1 MEEIPQ
7 SDIDL
12 INQIKFL
19 LSQYPELSIYYL
31 HDAYLVSVFDESKP
45 YKYRQIFST
54 YLEENLLTF
63 LQNYKTTAIA

>member
-1 MEEIPQ
+1 MEEITQ
-7 SDIDL
+7 SEIDL
-12 INQIKFL
+12 INQIKAL

-31 HDAYLVSVFDESKP
+31 HDAYLVSVYDESKP

-54 YLEENLLTF
+54 YLEENLLNF

>member
-1 MEEIPQ
+1 MEEITQ

-19 LSQYPELSIYYL
+19 LSQYPEISIYYL